1 MYGRGPWAGGRGEL
15 WKNRKSLSLLEAEL
29 GRDKK
34 GQARITRAM
43 LNFRDWLSERQASEH
58 WLS

>member
-1 MYGRGPWAGGRGEL
+1 VEEPAVATADSIYVAAVQEVAQFAGSRACRE
-15 WKNRKSLSLLEAEL
+15 
-29 GRDKK
+29 K